1 MPLVQIVHCAD
12 LHLDRGFG
20 IADPAKSSARKDDLN
35 QNFNRVVEFALK
47 ERPELFLVSGDI
59 FDRVHPSNLT
69 RVFLTESIRKLAE
82 ARIQVFMV
90 AGNHDVPKM
99 APLSPTAIDVLGS
112 AGLATVFSSSENIL
126 HRVFEC
132 GQMRVCISGK
142 SYDATR
148 AYGNPLATTRV
159 PLLGDI
165 NILMLHG
172 SLRGLGVT
180 TSIPEMA
187 DQNPFHPDDIA
198 QGLTYLALGHF
209 HNYFEREHKGT
220 KIINPGSIEKMTWAE
235 IQETKGF
242 VWAELDR
249 DTATSK
255 FIPLETRPMES
266 YEVNLTRDIDD
277 VSGFLLSHL
286 RTIAD
291 TEKLVRLRVKG
302 VLTPGQYGKLR
313 VNEIYRASREM
324 FFHLSID
331 RSELEVEGF
340 GRLFLERIENPREAY
355 AKRLDRLIAKANN
368 SDEIAF
374 LSRVKEL
381 GEKYLSE

>member
-1 MPLVQIVHCAD
+1 VRLVQIVHCAD

-20 IADPAKSSARKDDLN
+20 IADPEKSSARKDDLN
-35 QNFNRVVEFALK
+35 QNFSRVVEFALA
-47 ERPELFLVSGDI
+47 ERAELFLISGDI
-59 FDRVHPSNLT
+59 FDGVRPSNLA
-69 RVFLTESIRKLAE
+69 RVFLTERIRKLVE
-82 ARIQVFMV
+82 AKIQVFMV

-99 APLSPTAIDVLGS
+99 APLSPTAIDVLSS
-112 AGLATVFSSSENIL
+112 AGLATVFSSSDHIL

-148 AYGNPLATTRV
+148 EYGNPLAAAMV
-159 PLLGDI
+159 PLQGDI

-209 HNYFEREHKGT
+209 HNYFEREYKGT
-220 KIINPGSIEKMTWAE
+220 KIVNPGSIERMTWAE
-235 IQETKGF
+235 IQEEKGF
-242 VWAELDR
+242 IWADLDR
-249 DTATSK
+249 DAATAN
-255 FIPLETRPMES
+255 FIPLETRPMEKH
-266 YEVNLTRDIDD
+266 EINLTREMED
-277 VSGFLLSHL
+277 SSAFLMSELQKL
-286 RTIAD
+286 AD
-291 TEKLVRLRVKG
+291 PEKLVRVQLKG
-302 VLTPGQYGKLR
+302 VLSPDQYSRLR
-313 VNEIYRASREM
+313 VNEIYRAARDL

-340 GRLFLERIENPREAY
+340 GRLFVERIESPREAF
-355 AKRLDRLIAKANN
+355 AKRLDKLIMTTQSA
-368 SDEIAF
+368 DEAAF
-374 LSRVKEL
+374 LSRVKEH

>member
-1 MPLVQIVHCAD
+1 
-12 LHLDRGFG
+12 LDRSFG
-20 IADPAKSSARKDDLN
+20 IADPGKSSARKDDLN
-35 QNFNRVVEFALK
+35 RNFSRVVEFALK
-47 ERPELFLVSGDI
+47 EKPELFLVSGDI

-69 RVFLTESIRKLAE
+69 RVFLTESIRKLVEAE
-82 ARIQVFMV
+82 IQVFMV

-112 AGLATVFSSSENIL
+112 AGLATVFSSSEHIL

-132 GQMRVCISGK
+132 DQMRVCVSGK

-148 AYGNPLATTRV
+148 EYGNPLAAAQV

-165 NILMLHG
+165 NILILHG

-209 HNYFEREHKGT
+209 HNYFERNHNGT
-220 KIINPGSIEKMTWAE
+220 KIANPGSIEKMTWAE
-235 IQETKGF
+235 IQEEKGF
-242 VWAELDR
+242 IWADLNR
-249 DTATSK
+249 DAATTK
-255 FIPLETRPMES
+255 FIPLETRPMVKHEI
-266 YEVNLTRDIDD
+266 NLTKEMED
-277 VSGFLLSHL
+277 SSAFLLSEL
-286 RTIAD
+286 RRLAD
-291 TEKLVRLRVKG
+291 PEKLVRVQLKG
-302 VLTPGQYGKLR
+302 VLSPDQYSRLR
-313 VNEIYRASREM
+313 MNEIYRAAHDM

-340 GRLFLERIENPREAY
+340 GRLFVERIESPREAF
-355 AKRLDRLIAKANN
+355 AKRLDKLITKTQSA
-368 SDEIAF
+368 DEVAF

>member
-1 MPLVQIVHCAD
+1 VQIVHCAD

-20 IADPAKSSARKDDLN
+20 IADPAKSLARKDDLN
-35 QNFNRVVEFALK
+35 QNFSRVVEFALK
-47 ERPELFLVSGDI
+47 EKPELFLISGDI

-69 RVFLTESIRKLAE
+69 RVFLTERIRKLVE
-82 ARIQVFMV
+82 AKIQVFMV

-112 AGLATVFSSSENIL
+112 AGLATVFSSSE
-126 HRVFEC
+126 HVMDRVVQC

-142 SYDATR
+142 SYDAAR
-148 AYGNPLATTRV
+148 EYGNPLAAAMV
-159 PLLGDI
+159 PLRGDI

-180 TSIPEMA
+180 TSVPEMA
-187 DQNPFHPDDIA
+187 NQNPFHPDDIA

-209 HNYFEREHKGT
+209 HNYFEREHRGT
-220 KIINPGSIEKMTWAE
+220 KIVNSGSIERMTWAE
-235 IQETKGF
+235 IQEEKGF
-242 VWAELDR
+242 IWADLDR
-249 DTATSK
+249 DAATTK
-255 FIPLETRPMES
+255 FIPLETRPMEKHEIS
-266 YEVNLTRDIDD
+266 LTKEVQD
-277 VSGFLLSHL
+277 SSAFLLSEL
-286 RTIAD
+286 QKLAD
-291 TEKLVRLRVKG
+291 PGKLVRVQLKG
-302 VLTPGQYGKLR
+302 VLSPDQYSRLR
-313 VNEIYRASREM
+313 MNEIYRAARDM

-340 GRLFLERIENPREAY
+340 GRLFVERIESPREAF
-355 AKRLDRLIAKANN
+355 AKRLDKLITTAQGAN
-368 SDEIAF
+368 EVAF